1 MIKKEQAKVLSQACI
16 ATDIYSLW
24 LSVSFANE
32 VKAGQFVSLYLE
44 DRSRLLPR
52 PISICEVDPEK
63 GAVRL
68 VFRTAGAGT
77 KAISK
82 LQAGDT
88 IAVMGPLGNGF
99 PLEVCKG
106 KRVLLVGGGIG
117 IPPMYQTAKNL
128 IAAGVDVR
136 FVVGYR
142 SSDTYLLEELRET
155 APVTIATDDGS
166 LGVPGTVTDALRAEA
181 LEADVMFACGP
192 KPMLRALKQYAE
204 ENDLELWVSMEE
216 RMACGIGACLGCVCK
231 TTGEDGH
238 SHVKNARV
246 CKDGPVFPAGEV
258 DLT

>member
-1 MIKKEQAKVLSQACI
+1 MMKKEQAKVLSQACI

-32 VKAGQFVSLYLE
+32 VKAGQFVTLYLN

-52 PISICEVDPEK
+52 PISICEADAQQ
-63 GAVRL
+63 GAIRL
-68 VFRTAGAGT
+68 VYRTVGAGT
-77 KAISK
+77 KEISG
-82 LQAGDT
+82 LQAGDE
-88 IAVMGPLGNGF
+88 IQVMGPLGNGF
-99 PLEVCKG
+99 PLEVCSG

-128 IAAGVDVR
+128 IRAGVDVR
-136 FVVGYR
+136 FVAGYR
-142 SSDTYLLEELRET
+142 SSETYLLEDMQKT
-155 APVTIATDDGS
+155 APVTVATDDGS
-166 LGVPGTVTDALRAEA
+166 LGVHGTVTDAILAES
-181 LEADVMFACGP
+181 LQADIIFACGP
-192 KPMLRALKQYAE
+192 KPMLRSLKEYAE
-204 ENDLELWVSMEE
+204 AHNTELWVSMEE

-231 TTGEDGH
+231 TTREDGH